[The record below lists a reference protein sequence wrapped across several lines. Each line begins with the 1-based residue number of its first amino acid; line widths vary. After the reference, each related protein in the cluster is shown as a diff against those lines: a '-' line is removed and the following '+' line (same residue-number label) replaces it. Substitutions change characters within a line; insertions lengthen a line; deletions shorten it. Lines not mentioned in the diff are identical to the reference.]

1 MSLTGPLGY
10 DMPLTGPLGY
20 DMSLTGHHVK
30 ARNTNNKDK
39 N

>member
-10 DMPLTGPLGY
+10 DMSLTGPLGY

>member
-1 MSLTGPLGY
+1 MS
-10 DMPLTGPLGY
+10 LTGPLGY